1 MTVPAGRNPFLFVV
15 GCPRSGTTLL
25 QRMLDAHPQLAV
37 ANDTHFIPRALEA
50 VLPRSSEDETA
61 SSNASVLP
69 ELVSWVRGYYRSAR
83 LGLDDESF
91 QQAAVDAHSYREF
104 VSLLYGQFARK
115 HGKELGGEK
124 TPDYVRHLPLLHRLF
139 PWARSVHLIRDGRD
153 VALSI
158 VEWACRDGRQKGPA
172 KLALWREEPV
182 ATSALWW
189 EWQVRSG
196 RRSRSVLPPGT
207 YLEVRYETLV
217 ADPEATL
224 RSVVNFLGLPF
235 SGRMLSF
242 NDGKVRHE
250 EGLSAKKAWLPPTP
264 GLRDWQTQMKPKDV
278 ELFEALAGDLL
289 SELDYPRS
297 SERISSRTREVAER
311 YRRWWEEN
319 VKSPN
324 GSLPRAP
331 TPGPAFP
338 LGSRRARWP
347 DDL

>member
-1 MTVPAGRNPFLFVV
+1 MTVPVGRNPFLFVV

-50 VLPRSSEDETA
+50 VRSRSLDGEDALSDA
-61 SSNASVLP
+61 SMLP
-69 ELVSWVRGYYRSAR
+69 ELVSWVRGYYRFAR
-83 LGLDDESF
+83 LGLDDGPF
-91 QQAAVDAHSYREF
+91 QQAAVSARSYREF
-104 VSLLYGQFARK
+104 VSLLYEQFARK

-139 PWARSVHLIRDGRD
+139 PWAKSVHLVRDGRD

-158 VEWACRDGRQKGPA
+158 VEWACRNGRQKGPA
-172 KLALWREEPV
+172 KLALWREQPV
-182 ATSALWW
+182 ATCALWW

-196 RRSRSVLPPGT
+196 RRSRCALPSGT
-207 YLEVRYETLV
+207 CLEVRYEMLV
-217 ADPEATL
+217 TDPEATL
-224 RSVVNFLGLPF
+224 RSVVAFLGLPF

-289 SELDYPRS
+289 SELDYPRAAETVS
-297 SERISSRTREVAER
+297 SGTREVAER
-311 YRRWWEEN
+311 CQRWWDEN
-319 VKSPN
+319 VKSPRDAHPP
-324 GSLPRAP
+324 LPLDA
-331 TPGPAFP
+331 G
-338 LGSRRARWP
+338 RR
-347 DDL
+347 